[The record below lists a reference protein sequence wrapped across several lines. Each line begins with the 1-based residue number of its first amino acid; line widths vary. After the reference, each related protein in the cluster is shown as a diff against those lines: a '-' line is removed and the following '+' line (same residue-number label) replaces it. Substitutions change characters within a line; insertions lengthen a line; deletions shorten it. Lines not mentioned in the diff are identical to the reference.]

1 MRENNFPKISIE
13 TPSFN
18 QAQYLEE
25 TIQSVISQNYPNLEY
40 MIIDGG
46 STVGSVEIIRKY
58 SDWISYWV
66 SEPDKGR
73 GEAINKGFQHAT
85 GEIMAWLG
93 CGDKYFP
100 WTFEVV
106 SQIFSTLPEVEW
118 LTSATAFGWITADM
132 PLRYYRRT
140 GFSKE
145 AFFDGQYLPIRG
157 CIQQESTFWKNSLW
171 LRAGG
176 RLDSSLKIMPDFE
189 LWLRFWQHA
198 TLYSACNPLGG
209 LRHHPSQEAAVL
221 SHFEICRKILDNYY
235 GNNIFSI
242 FYHEARY
249 RISRMPL
256 LKELIRYRYSALNYD
271 FEEEKWIIAR
281 EPVKI
286 VYKKR

>member
-1 MRENNFPKISIE
+1 MDNCRKPKISIV
-13 TPSFN
+13 TPVFN
-18 QAQYLEE
+18 QSEYLEA
-25 TIQSVISQNYPNLEY
+25 TIQSVLSQGYPNFEY
-40 MIIDGG
+40 IIVDDG
-46 STVGSVEIIRKY
+46 STDDSPEVIKKY
-58 SDWISYWV
+58 SS
-66 SEPDKGR
+66 R
-73 GEAINKGFQHAT
+73 AICLANEKNMGLGFTLNKGFQHAT

-176 RLDSSLKIMPDFE
+176 RLDSSVKITDFE

-198 TLYSACNPLGG
+198 TLYSVCSPLAGI
-209 LRHHPSQEAAVL
+209 RHHQGQETGIFDYNKN
-221 SHFEICRKILDNYY
+221 SRKILDNYY